1 MVSAMISAELQ
12 SAKTIRASTASGTV
26 TLSTSCGR

>member
-1 MVSAMISAELQ
+1 MITAELQ
-12 SAKTIRASTASGTV
+12 SAKTTRASTARGTV